1 MFTQIIYIGRDLAK
15 TKQNKIKNVL
25 SRTSHALEA
34 NLQAKYPSTLKLR
47 NNVQYSHTV
56 RMNILKPNAMTLD
69 ESHG

>member
-1 MFTQIIYIGRDLAK
+1 MLQFMLTQIIYIGRDLAK

-47 NNVQYSHTV
+47 NNV
-56 RMNILKPNAMTLD
+56 
-69 ESHG
+69 